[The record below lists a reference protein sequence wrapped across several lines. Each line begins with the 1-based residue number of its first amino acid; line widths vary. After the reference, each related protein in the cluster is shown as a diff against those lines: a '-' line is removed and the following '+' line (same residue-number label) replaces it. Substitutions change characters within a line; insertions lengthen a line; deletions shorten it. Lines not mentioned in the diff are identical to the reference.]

1 MATPFRD
8 VAEGLFLP
16 AERARRGW
24 FYVGLVLAGML
35 CLILLEVLTA
45 FVVALLM
52 GDDAMETV
60 GLLGI
65 FGYAAIPGFAAVVA
79 VVWLIV
85 LVSRHPG
92 LRIDSAGVSKVWGD
106 RTQTVPWAVIDKV
119 RFNSRRSYLL
129 LVPKP
134 GVYPGVPNGVVGER
148 VVLIH
153 SLGHALWGRR
163 RPTHPD
169 LIIDAVERFAPGKF
183 TDPWNPGKGRATGGG
198 ASA

>member
-1 MATPFRD
+1 MFTPLRD
-8 VAEGLFLP
+8 AAGVLSLP

-45 FVVALLM
+45 FVVALLVA
-52 GDDAMETV
+52 DDVMDAV
-60 GLLGI
+60 GSLGVL
-65 FGYAAIPGFAAVVA
+65 GYAEIPVPAAVVA
-79 VVWLIV
+79 VLWLIV
-85 LVSRHPG
+85 LMRRRSG
-92 LRIDSAGVSKVWGD
+92 LRIDSSGVSKVWSD

-134 GVYPGVPNGVVGER
+134 GVYPESPNGVGGER
-148 VVLIH
+148 VILIY
-153 SLGHALWGRR
+153 SLGHSFWNHR

-183 TDPWNPGKGRATGGG
+183 TDPWNPGKGRANGAG
-198 ASA
+198 ASR